1 MSPDFVASLVKA
13 FSQVRDPRVAQG
25 KRHPLPSLLTLLFL
39 GLLARIHEMAV
50 LQRWAESH
58 WDTLREPLG
67 FRHDRPHAT
76 TFSRTLSRCS
86 LAEFTAAFYDA
97 LAELLRTGEP
107 FAAAVDGKTSCQG
120 LDAAGNPIHTLT
132 VFIHDLK
139 LVIGQ
144 WSVSGEKTNEPTA
157 LRNHLGELLEK
168 YPLLRLVTGDAI
180 FCQRPLAEALLA
192 ENCDYVLQIK
202 DNQPDIYEATKL
214 CLGNAHERPHA
225 AQSLEKKGATLNNA
239 VCGSISTTPLTFA
252 RPSAFLVARCC
263 SASTA
268 T

>member
-13 FSQVRDPRVAQG
+13 FSQVRDPRVPQG
-25 KRHPLPSLLTLLFL
+25 KRHPLPSLLTLVFV

-58 WDTLREPLG
+58 WDLLQGPLG
-67 FRHDRPHAT
+67 FQHGRPHAT

-86 LAEFTAAFYDA
+86 LAEFTTAFYNA

-120 LDAAGNPIHTLT
+120 LDANGNPIHTLT

-144 WSVSGEKTNEPTA
+144 WSVTGEKTNEPTA

-192 ENCDYVLQIK
+192 DNCDYLLQIK
-202 DNQPDIYEATKL
+202 DNQPDIQEATQL
-214 CLGNAHERPHA
+214 CLGDAHEKQPA
-225 AQSLEKKGATLNNA
+225 AESLEKKVVTLNDA
-239 VCGSISTTPLTFA
+239 VCGSISTMPITFA
-252 RPSAFLVARCC
+252 SNSAFPVAPCC
-263 SASTA
+263 SALTA
-268 T
+268 M